1 MADNGEMSAVGK
13 ALLDFAGKW
22 MLPFVLA
29 FVSWQYTEISKLET
43 RVNDLQ
49 HVSVTKTELQ
59 VTENRMVSLLDLR
72 IRDLAERQEITNGYL
87 KQLIGMQQDKSRP
100 R

>member
-1 MADNGEMSAVGK
+1 MAETGEMSAVGK
-13 ALLDFAGKW
+13 ALLDFSSKW

-29 FVSWQYTEISKLET
+29 FVSWQYTEINTLEK

-49 HVSVTKTELQ
+49 RDAVTHTELQ
-59 VTENRMVSLLDLR
+59 VTETRMVSLLDLR

-87 KQLIGMQQDKSRP
+87 KQLIGMQQAKSRP
-100 R
+100 

>member
-1 MADNGEMSAVGK
+1 MAENGDMSIVGK
-13 ALLDFAGKW
+13 ALLDFSSKW
-22 MLPFVLA
+22 MLPLVLA
-29 FVSWQYTEISKLET
+29 FVTWQYNEISQLEK

-49 HVSVTKTELQ
+49 HVAVTHTELQ

-87 KQLIGMQQDKSRP
+87 KQLIGMQQTKGRP
-100 R
+100 

>member
-1 MADNGEMSAVGK
+1 MAENGEMSAVGK
-13 ALLDFAGKW
+13 ALLDFGSKY

-29 FVSWQYTEISKLET
+29 FVSWQYTEINKLEA

-49 HVSVTKTELQ
+49 KVAVTHTELQ

-87 KQLIGMQQDKSRP
+87 KQLIGMQQAKSRP
-100 R
+100 